1 MKRFFKALCWFT
13 IVFGLA
19 KFVFSVYGLFNTD
32 KIATVI
38 MMGVGAESAA
48 FSGVLSKNLGATTVP
63 FLWGLL
69 VSSVLL
75 VVAGWVMKAG
85 RRWGFY
91 LYAFTSALLVI
102 FFFYASFNFFPVMVY
117 MSALPLLGTL
127 LYVSVL
133 QYFWFNEKRA

>member
-1 MKRFFKALCWFT
+1 MKLFFKALCWFT

-19 KFVFSVYGLFNTD
+19 KFVFALYGLLNTD
-32 KIATVI
+32 KIATFI

-48 FSGVLSKNLGATTVP
+48 YSGVLSKNLGATTIP

-69 VSSVLL
+69 LSSVLL
-75 VVAGWVMKAG
+75 VVSGFGMKAG

-91 LYAFTSALLVI
+91 LYTLTSALLVI

-117 MSALPLLGTL
+117 LSALPLIGTL
-127 LYVSVL
+127 LYITVL
-133 QYFWFNEKRA
+133 ENFWFNGKRA

>member
-1 MKRFFKALCWFT
+1 MKLFFKALCWFT

-19 KFVFSVYGLFNTD
+19 KFVFALYGLVNTD
-32 KIATVI
+32 KIATFI

-48 FSGVLSKNLGATTVP
+48 YSGVLAKNLGSTTVP

-69 VSSVLL
+69 VSSALL
-75 VVAGWVMKAG
+75 VVSGFGMKAG

-91 LYAFTSALLVI
+91 LYALTSALLVV

-117 MSALPLLGTL
+117 LSALPLIGTL
-127 LYVSVL
+127 LYITVL
-133 QYFWFNEKRA
+133 ENFWFNGKRA